1 MTKENA
7 EKSEV
12 INELIQKYLSDQSE
26 VERKADRNYN
36 IHNISLE
43 FLEAANVSVE
53 GNLKKVQEG
62 DLLDEVLKDSSQY
75 GLLEIVENEH
85 LFMALKEL
93 KEIDL
98 TILNLRYQQNLLLKE
113 ISQVLEKD
121 MSTISRHIDSS
132 LKRIKENLESQ
143 K

>member
-1 MTKENA
+1 M
-7 EKSEV
+7 
-12 INELIQKYLSDQSE
+12 IQKYLSDQSE
-26 VERKADRNYN
+26 VERKAERNYN

>member
-26 VERKADRNYN
+26 VERKAERNYN

-62 DLLDEVLKDSSQY
+62 DLLDEVLEDSSQY

-132 LKRIKENLESQ
+132 LKRIKESLESQ

>member
-1 MTKENA
+1 MTHETIKE
-7 EKSEV
+7 EV
-12 INELIQKYLSDQSE
+12 HIDELVQEYQIEQDE
-26 VERKADRNYN
+26 VERKADRNYH

-43 FLEAANVSVE
+43 HLKASYVPVE
-53 GNLKKVQEG
+53 KLSKVKSAEV
-62 DLLDEVLKDSSQY
+62 LDEMLASNDRY

-98 TILNLRYQQNLLLKE
+98 MILDLRYKQNLLLKE

-121 MSTISRHIDSS
+121 LSTISRHINSS
-132 LKRIKENLESQ
+132 LKRIKENIEN
-143 K
+143 KK

>member
-1 MTKENA
+1 
-7 EKSEV
+7 
-12 INELIQKYLSDQSE
+12 LIQKYLSDQSE
-26 VERKADRNYN
+26 VERKAERNYN

>member
-26 VERKADRNYN
+26 VERKAERNYN

>member
-26 VERKADRNYN
+26 VERKAERNFN